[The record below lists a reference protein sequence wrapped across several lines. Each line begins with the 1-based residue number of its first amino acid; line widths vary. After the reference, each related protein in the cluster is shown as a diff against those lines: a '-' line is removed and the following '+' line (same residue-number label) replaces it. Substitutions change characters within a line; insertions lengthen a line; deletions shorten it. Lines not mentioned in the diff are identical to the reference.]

1 GETPRLLFL
10 VPAHNEQL
18 LIESCVRSIL
28 RIRYPT
34 THYGVVVV
42 ADNCTDRTA
51 ALARAAG
58 ARCLERNDPAR
69 PGKPQ
74 AIAWAL
80 QQPAFMNNY
89 DAVVIVDA
97 DPVVALDFAAALA
110 GAVPLN
116 GKAGQAYFDAWH
128 RTETAS

>member
-1 GETPRLLFL
+1 MAALSVVLGLLAVVLLLPTASDVVSRARIALRRERQRPASSHETPRLLFL

-51 ALARAAG
+51 ALAG
-58 ARCLERNDPAR
+58 PPAR
-69 PGKPQ
+69 
-74 AIAWAL
+74 
-80 QQPAFMNNY
+80 
-89 DAVVIVDA
+89 
-97 DPVVALDFAAALA
+97 
-110 GAVPLN
+110 
-116 GKAGQAYFDAWH
+116 DAWS
-128 RTETAS
+128 ETTLLDRESPRPSRGRCNSPPS